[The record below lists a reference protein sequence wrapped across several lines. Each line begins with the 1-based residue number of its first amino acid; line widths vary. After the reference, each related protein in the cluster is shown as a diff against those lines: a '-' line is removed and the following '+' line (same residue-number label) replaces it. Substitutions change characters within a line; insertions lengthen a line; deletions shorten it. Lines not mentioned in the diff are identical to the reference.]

1 VPSPSPRFSPATEVG
16 PAYVPVLVGVTLVA
30 SAVSSLGAPLLPDVA
45 EALSISLSAAQWS
58 LTAALLAGAI
68 AAPVLG
74 RLGDGAH
81 RRAAML
87 WALVLVGVGGVVAGL
102 ADSLPVLL
110 AGRVL
115 QGIGLGLAPIAMAA
129 ARDLLPA
136 ERSPGVIGL
145 LSVSAA
151 AGIGAGYPLSGL
163 VAARLDLHAA
173 FFFGSVLSGLAL
185 VATYLA
191 VPNSRAASAVPLDL
205 RGTAVGALGI
215 VALLLGVGQ
224 GEEWGWLSPAVLGCF
239 AVALVVLAIW
249 VRLQLRFA
257 DPLVDLRQ
265 LRHRA
270 VFAADLAALLLGVT
284 LYMFLTIVTE
294 FVQTPSGEGYG
305 FGANT
310 FVAGLVLVPFSI
322 VSLLA
327 SRLIAP
333 LARRIGTRA
342 VLAGGALVIS
352 ASGVFFALVHDELWQ
367 AAVTM
372 AILGVGFGFTF
383 GAIPGLIARAV
394 PHREA
399 GSAMGFYQVIR
410 SIGFSV
416 GSALVAS
423 VLAAHAV
430 PGATFPKVSG
440 YTTALWIGAGVCV
453 VAAVVALVLSP
464 RDGPARPSADDERRG
479 RDDAELA
486 SAGLAD
492 G

>member
-1 VPSPSPRFSPATEVG
+1 
-16 PAYVPVLVGVTLVA
+16 VPVLVAVTLVA

-45 EALSISLSAAQWS
+45 ESLSISLSAAQWS

-81 RRAAML
+81 RRPVML
-87 WALVLVGVGGVVAGL
+87 GALVLVTLGGIVAGF
-102 ADSLPVLL
+102 AGSLPVLIV
-110 AGRVL
+110 GRVL

-129 ARDLLPA
+129 ARDRLPA
-136 ERSPGVIGL
+136 DRAPAVIGL

-163 VAARLDLHAA
+163 VAERLDLHAA
-173 FFFGSVLSGLAL
+173 FFFGSVLSAIAF
-185 VATYLA
+185 VATYVA
-191 VPNSRAASAVPLDL
+191 IPGSRASTNVPLDVP
-205 RGTAVGALGI
+205 GTAVGGVGV

-224 GEEWGWLSPAVLGCF
+224 GEEWGWLSPAVLACF
-239 AVALVVLAIW
+239 AVALVVLALW
-249 VRLQLRFA
+249 VRMQLRIT

-270 VFAADLAALLLGVT
+270 VLAADLAAVLLGIT

-294 FVQTPSGEGYG
+294 FVQTPSSQGFG

-322 VSLLA
+322 VSLVA
-327 SRLIAP
+327 SRLNSP
-333 LARRIGTRA
+333 LSRRIGTRA
-342 VLAGGALVIS
+342 VLTAGALVIS
-352 ASGVFFALVHDELWQ
+352 AAGVFFALVHDSIWE
-367 AAVTM
+367 AAATM
-372 AILGVGFGFTF
+372 GILGIGFGFTF
-383 GAIPGLIARAV
+383 AAIPGLIARSV

-399 GSAMGFYQVIR
+399 GSAMGFYQVVR
-410 SIGFSV
+410 SIGFSI

-430 PGATFPKVSG
+430 VGSTFPDVDG
-440 YTTALWIGAGVCV
+440 YTTALWIGAAVCLL
-453 VAAVVALVLSP
+453 AAAAALLLSP
-464 RDGPARPSADDERRG
+464 REGPERPSREEERRE